1 VKYDVGRFGE
11 RLGVVRLDILANIII
26 IKHSHMLLCKYPTI
40 TATTASI
47 AEFEGPRLG
56 LEFCV
61 PVALL
66 VVAPVPVA
74 ELPLV
79 PAVTTAPKLN
89 AVTVAS
95 PPNSLHVKTAPL
107 AGLVTSPGKLLT
119 PCVPGVGRLVGL
131 YNAPVERGG
140 RKPKLGQ
147 RLSGE
152 VRGLGE
158 VRHEDQ
164 IEEAFV
170 YAVMPRRVGSVA
182 GHMS

>member
-1 VKYDVGRFGE
+1 
-11 RLGVVRLDILANIII
+11 
-26 IKHSHMLLCKYPTI
+26 MLLCKYPTI

-47 AEFEGPRLG
+47 AEFKGPRPG

-74 ELPLV
+74 ELPLTFPALVVVVV

-89 AVTVAS
+89 AVTVTS
-95 PPNSLHVKTAPL
+95 PPSSLHVKTAPL

-119 PCVPGVGRLVGL
+119 PCVPGAGRLVGL

-158 VRHEDQ
+158 VRQEGQ
-164 IEEAFV
+164 IEEPFV
-170 YAVMPRRVGSVA
+170 RALMPRRVGSVV

>member
-1 VKYDVGRFGE
+1 
-11 RLGVVRLDILANIII
+11 
-26 IKHSHMLLCKYPTI
+26 MLLCKYPTI

-47 AEFEGPRLG
+47 AEFKGPRPG

-66 VVAPVPVA
+66 VAAPVPVA
-74 ELPLV
+74 ELPLAFPALAV
-79 PAVTTAPKLN
+79 VVVVAPAVTTAPKLN

-119 PCVPGVGRLVGL
+119 PCVPGAGRLVGL

-140 RKPKLGQ
+140 RKPKAGQ

-164 IEEAFV
+164 IEEVFV
-170 YAVMPRRVGSVA
+170 YAVMPRRVGSVV

>member
-1 VKYDVGRFGE
+1 
-11 RLGVVRLDILANIII
+11 
-26 IKHSHMLLCKYPTI
+26 MLLCKYPTI

-47 AEFEGPRLG
+47 AEFEGPRPG

-74 ELPLV
+74 ELPLTFPALVVVVV

-89 AVTVAS
+89 AVIVTS
-95 PPNSLHVKTAPL
+95 PYSLHVKTAPL

-119 PCVPGVGRLVGL
+119 PCVPGAGRLVGL

-147 RLSGE
+147 RLSGS

-158 VRHEDQ
+158 LRQEDQ
-164 IEEAFV
+164 IVEAFV
-170 YAVMPRRVGSVA
+170 KALMPRRVGSVV